1 MEKELKE
8 LLEQRKA
15 ITERIN
21 RLVCKDIVS
30 GDITLKCDMRKG
42 EIDGYY
48 ASIKYLSINRTILS
62 ADTENEM
69 LEKIRKLIGDLQGIV
84 DVLEN
89 DNEQSEFS

>member
-1 MEKELKE
+1 MEKEIKE

-30 GDITLKCDMRKG
+30 GDIMLKCDMRKG

-48 ASIKYLSINRTILS
+48 VSIKYLSINRTILC
-62 ADTENEM
+62 AETESDIIK
-69 LEKIRKLIGDLQGIV
+69 KIRKLIGDLQGILNILG
-84 DVLEN
+84 D
-89 DNEQSEFS
+89 DNEQRE